1 MAKNRT
7 VKRTR
12 SAPAGED
19 SPGGQAESARG
30 SEAAEPFRWLNEEE
44 LHAWMALVGMVTKLP
59 AAMDRQLQRDAGLT
73 HFEYQVLVGLS
84 RAPERTLRMSEL
96 ADFTAGQLP
105 RLSQVATRMERRGWL
120 TRRPDPTDGRYTL
133 AGLTDAGMA
142 KLEASAPDH
151 VTAVRHLVFDSL
163 SPAQV
168 RQMTQIARRIAQAA
182 GSADFH

>member
-1 MAKNRT
+1 MVENRP

-19 SPGGQAESARG
+19 SPGAQAESAG
-30 SEAAEPFRWLNEEE
+30 GGEAAEPIRWLTEEE
-44 LHAWMALVGMVTKLP
+44 LHAWMALAGMVTKLP
-59 AAMDRQLQRDAGLT
+59 AALDRQLQRDAGLT

-96 ADFTAGQLP
+96 ADFTGGQLP

-133 AGLTDAGMA
+133 ACLTDAGTA
-142 KLEASAPDH
+142 KLELSAPGH
-151 VTAVRHLVFDSL
+151 VTAVRRLIFDCL

-168 RQMTQIARRIAQAA
+168 RQMAQIARRIAQAA
-182 GSADFH
+182 GSAEFR

>member
-1 MAKNRT
+1 MAKNRA

-12 SAPAGED
+12 STPDGEHD
-19 SPGGQAESARG
+19 LRGQAEPAKDT
-30 SEAAEPFRWLNEEE
+30 EAAEPIQWLNEEE
-44 LHAWMALVGMVTKLP
+44 LHAWMALAGMMSTLS

-73 HFEYQVLVGLS
+73 HFEYQVFVGLS

-105 RLSQVATRMERRGWL
+105 RLSQVAARMERRGWL

-142 KLEASAPDH
+142 KLEASAPGH
-151 VTAVRHLVFDSL
+151 VSAVRRLVFDSL

-168 RQMTQIARRIAQAA
+168 RQMTQIARRIVQAA
-182 GSADFH
+182 GSAELH

>member
-1 MAKNRT
+1 MAKNRA

-12 SAPAGED
+12 SAPAGEH
-19 SPGGQAESARG
+19 SPGGQAEPASG
-30 SEAAEPFRWLNEEE
+30 SEAAEPIRWLNEEE
-44 LHAWMALVGMVTKLP
+44 LDAWMALVGMMSKVS

-73 HFEYQVLVGLS
+73 HFEYQVFVGLS

-96 ADFTAGQLP
+96 AEYTGGQLP

-142 KLEASAPDH
+142 KLEASAPGH
-151 VTAVRHLVFDSL
+151 VAAVRHLIFDNL
-163 SPAQV
+163 SPTQM
-168 RQMTQIARRIAQAA
+168 RQMAQIARNIGQAA
-182 GSADFH
+182 GNAEFR